1 MPPTGHPGLP
11 RPGIFVHSRMPDG
24 VRHPDGGTNRR
35 SRRNPGQDDPDAA
48 DVLDLDS
55 WLCREFCDVLR
66 IVSFAAE
73 MRRLR
78 LVLAM

>member
-1 MPPTGHPGLP
+1 MPPGVGMIDPMALP
-11 RPGIFVHSRMPDG
+11 VRYTRPIFG
-24 VRHPDGGTNRR
+24 
-35 SRRNPGQDDPDAA
+35 
-48 DVLDLDS
+48 
-55 WLCREFCDVLR
+55 LCREFCDVLR